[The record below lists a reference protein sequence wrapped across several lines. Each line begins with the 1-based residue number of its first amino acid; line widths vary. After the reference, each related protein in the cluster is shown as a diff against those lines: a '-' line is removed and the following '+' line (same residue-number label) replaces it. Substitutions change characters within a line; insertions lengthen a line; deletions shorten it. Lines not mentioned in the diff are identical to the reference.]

1 MKNILITG
9 AAGFIGRQLVENLS
23 NLGHKVI
30 EVDNLC
36 VNPLILP
43 SKNLIVMNVQDI
55 TADFLIDKHVD
66 IVIHLAAKKMF
77 TTHFII

>member
-1 MKNILITG
+1 MKILVTG

-30 EVDNLC
+30 EVDNLS

-66 IVIHLAAKKMF
+66 IALEKYVYLICY
-77 TTHFII
+77 